1 MKYASEKPVNKTAA
15 AVVAALAAFLAPF
28 MSSSIN
34 IALPSIGREF
44 GASALLLGWVA
55 TSYSLAAAMCLVPF
69 GRLADLFGRKM
80 IFFWGVVV
88 NTISSVLCA
97 AAPTATVLIAFR
109 IVQGVGMAMIFSTA
123 TAILTSVYPAS
134 ERGKALGI
142 NVAATYL
149 GLSLGPVIGGVM
161 TQQLGWRSIF
171 WFNLPL
177 GVLIL
182 ALVLWKIKGEWAD
195 AEGERF
201 DGMGTVLFSLSLV
214 LLMYG
219 FTRLPSGPGAGLLA
233 AGIVGL
239 MLFFRW
245 ERKAEHPVLDVR
257 LFARNRVFAFSNLA
271 ALINYSS
278 TSAVGFLLSLY
289 LQYIKNMK
297 PQEAGLVLIAQPV
310 IMTLF
315 SPLAGKVSD
324 RIEPRVVASVGMA
337 ISGAGLLLLTFVNG
351 ASSIGFIAGS
361 LALLG
366 FGFALFSSPNTN
378 AVMGSVEKKHY
389 GIASATLATMRLTGQ
404 MGSLGIAMML
414 FSLFIGRRAVTPEYH
429 PHFLRS
435 AHAGFIIFAVL
446 CLAGVFA
453 SLARGNRNVSGNAK
467 GNKE

>member
-1 MKYASEKPVNKTAA
+1 
-15 AVVAALAAFLAPF
+15 
-28 MSSSIN
+28 
-34 IALPSIGREF
+34 
-44 GASALLLGWVA
+44 
-55 TSYSLAAAMCLVPF
+55 
-69 GRLADLFGRKM
+69 
-80 IFFWGVVV
+80 
-88 NTISSVLCA
+88 
-97 AAPTATVLIAFR
+97 
-109 IVQGVGMAMIFSTA
+109 
-123 TAILTSVYPAS
+123 
-134 ERGKALGI
+134 
-142 NVAATYL
+142 
-149 GLSLGPVIGGVM
+149 
-161 TQQLGWRSIF
+161 
-171 WFNLPL
+171 
-177 GVLIL
+177 
-182 ALVLWKIKGEWAD
+182 
-195 AEGERF
+195 
-201 DGMGTVLFSLSLV
+201 
-214 LLMYG
+214 MYG

-233 AGIVGL
+233 AGLAGL
-239 MLFFRW
+239 TLFFRW

-289 LQYIKNMK
+289 LQYIKGMK

-337 ISGAGLLLLTFVNG
+337 ISGVGLLLLTFVSG

-414 FSLFIGRRAVTPEYH
+414 FALFIGPRAVTPEYH

-453 SLARGNRNVSGNAK
+453 SLARGNRNVSGSAK